1 MTPRIRS
8 FYARA
13 LGAAD
18 RAALD
23 DAREVEGLD
32 DEIALLRVQIREL
45 IANEEP
51 DARVVQGAMRL
62 LVQALVAQQR
72 LSGREAEGLGDA
84 VAQVI
89 EEFGAM
95 LATGGEVADG
105 GIAEGGA
112 A

>member
-1 MTPRIRS
+1 MTRRVRS

-13 LGAAD
+13 LTAAD

-32 DEIALLRVQIREL
+32 DEVALLRLQIREL

-62 LVQALVAQQR
+62 LVQAVVTQQR
-72 LSGREAEGLGDA
+72 LSGSQAEGLTEA
-84 VAQVI
+84 TTRLF
-89 EEFGAM
+89 EEFASV
-95 LATGGEVADG
+95 LNEADG
-105 GIAEGGA
+105 GAS
-112 A
+112 